1 MKTGNY
7 NINYVRKRNNF
18 LKYLFLLSA
27 ALVAFYVI
35 SPYFNKER
43 ANELSESKS
52 KQIGYASMK
61 EIGLSLSNPVLE
73 GLSKDNLPYKI
84 IANLVMR
91 SYDNVYDM
99 TQIDAHHSLRDG
111 LLSIKSKSGAFNET
125 TKLFNLLGAVMISF
139 NDLILTGEK
148 IDLDLHSNLLSSKK
162 PITVAF
168 KDSTVRASTLD
179 VDHSNKII
187 KFHGGVLATFNLD
200 DF

>member
-84 IANLVMR
+84 IA
-91 SYDNVYDM
+91 NVYDM